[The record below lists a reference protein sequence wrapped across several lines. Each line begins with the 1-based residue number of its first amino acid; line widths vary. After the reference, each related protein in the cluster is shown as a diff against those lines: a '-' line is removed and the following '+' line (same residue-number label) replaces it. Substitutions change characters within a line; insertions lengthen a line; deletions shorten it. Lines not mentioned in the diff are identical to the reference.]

1 MGYDVKL
8 TKNYDAKPEK
18 VISVCKKVAVAL
30 GGKILSHDE
39 TGKVLNIQMDKKLQG
54 RVLGDRSKLEIKYSS
69 PTEESTQLDI
79 LAYPLDVVGRK
90 LMFGARPGVVQTVL
104 KVFFEQVEEN
114 LKN

>member
-18 VISVCKKVAVAL
+18 VISVCRKVAVAL
-30 GGKILSHDE
+30 GGKVLSHDE

-69 PTEESTQLDI
+69 PTEESTQLEI

>member
-30 GGKILSHDE
+30 GGKVLSHDE
-39 TGKVLNIQMDKKLQG
+39 TGKILNIQMDKKLQG

-79 LAYPLDVVGRK
+79 LTYPLDVVGRK

>member
-30 GGKILSHDE
+30 GGKVLSHDE
-39 TGKVLNIQMDKKLQG
+39 TGKILNIQMDKKLQG

-69 PTEESTQLDI
+69 STEESTQLDI

>member
-30 GGKILSHDE
+30 GGKVLSHDE
-39 TGKVLNIQMDKKLQG
+39 AGKVINIQMDKKLQG

-69 PTEESTQLDI
+69 PTEESTQLEI

-114 LKN
+114 LKD

>member
-8 TKNYDAKPEK
+8 TKSYDAKPEK

-30 GGKILSHDE
+30 GGKVLSHDE